1 MASIKSKLL
10 TITFV
15 AASLED
21 LIKEAKEFIASNDK
35 LGMVDGIEVNIQV
48 VPTDTPKTAEVA
60 TTAPKSHT
68 MPKCAHGE
76 MNHLKGTS
84 KKTGKPYDGFY
95 CPELVISEQC
105 PPSYPLVKKQLTAD
119 RKVDW
124 NSQSE
129 NI

>member
-15 AASLED
+15 ASSLED
-21 LIKEAKEFIASNDK
+21 LVKEAKEFIASNDK
-35 LGMVDGIEVNIQV
+35 LGMVDGIEVNISV
-48 VPTDTPKTAEVA
+48 VPTEAPKTAEVA
-60 TTAPKSHT
+60 TTDHKTHT
-68 MPKCAHGE
+68 MPKCTHGE

-95 CPELVISEQC
+95 CPESVISEQC
-105 PPSYPLVKKQLTAD
+105 PPSYPPVKKQLTAD

-124 NSQSE
+124 ESQSE